1 MTLSQQVKILHY
13 PHQWGKLND
22 EKVASSD
29 VRTIKTLTQSEYDS
43 ISKDKKTLYII
54 TDTGKIYLG
63 SIPITGV

>member
-1 MTLSQQVKILHY
+1 MGK
-13 PHQWGKLND
+13 KLND